1 MRVAIVIP
9 ALNEEQALPGVLRD
23 LARLRPGQVVVVDNG
38 STDGTAQ
45 VAREH
50 GATVVT
56 EPRRG
61 YGSACLAGLAWLSE
75 DAPDV
80 VVILDADGSDD
91 VDDLPLLLR
100 PILKGDADM
109 VLGERVS
116 LAERGALLP
125 NQRFGN
131 ALATHLIRRWT
142 GWTYMDMGP
151 FRALRWDA
159 MQSLHMTDTAYGWN
173 VEMQMKAVQA
183 GLRIQEIPVRYRTRG
198 GGRSK
203 ISGTIKGTLKAG
215 VGILR
220 ACWKYKT

>member
-1 MRVAIVIP
+1 MRVAVVIP
-9 ALNEEQALPGVLRD
+9 ALNEEQALPGVLAD
-23 LARLRPGQVVVVDNG
+23 LNRLRPGRVVVVDNG
-38 STDGTAQ
+38 STDETPQ
-45 VAREH
+45 VARDA
-50 GATVVT
+50 GAIVVT

-61 YGSACLAGLAWLSE
+61 YGSACLAGLAFLS
-75 DAPDV
+75 DDPPDV

-100 PILKGDADM
+100 PILKGEADM

-131 ALATHLIRRWT
+131 VLATRLILRWT
-142 GWTYMDMGP
+142 GWTYRDMGP

-183 GLRIQEIPVRYRTRG
+183 GLRIEEVPVRYRTRG

-203 ISGTIKGTLKAG
+203 ISGTVKGTIKAG
-215 VGILR
+215 IGILR
-220 ACWKYKT
+220 ACWKYKA